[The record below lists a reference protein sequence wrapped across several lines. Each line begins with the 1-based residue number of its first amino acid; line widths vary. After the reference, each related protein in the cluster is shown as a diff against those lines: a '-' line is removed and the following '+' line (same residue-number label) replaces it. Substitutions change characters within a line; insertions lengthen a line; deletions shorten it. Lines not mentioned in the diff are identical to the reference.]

1 MKAKDLVD
9 RATADLAQLL
19 LDVKK
24 DLFSFRM
31 KNVTGQLSDTS
42 LLRKARK
49 DVARIEMIL
58 RQRAVKS
65 SGGEA

>member
-1 MKAKDLVD
+1 MKAKDLAE
-9 RATADLAQLL
+9 RATTDLAQLL

-58 RQRAVKS
+58 RQRAIKA

>member
-1 MKAKDLVD
+1 MKAKDLAD

-58 RQRAVKS
+58 RERAVKA